1 MSSISRVILLI
12 LSKIRVSSGFEMGDE
27 DLGHPRVPSVQL
39 VDGVAS
45 L

>member
-1 MSSISRVILLI
+1 MFSISRVILLI
-12 LSKIRVSSGFEMGDE
+12 LSKICISSGFKMGDE

-39 VDGVAS
+39 VDGVAR